1 MRKVFLLLL
10 FSLMI
15 GVVYSQKS
23 GEKLDELK
31 LKNEAYNVLDKSCNY
46 CHIKRNP
53 SKVFSM
59 ENMSDY
65 ANDIYVQVFVK
76 KRMPKGRNKALRI
89 DDEKALMRWIS
100 SLTIQ

>member
-23 GEKLDELK
+23 SDKLK

-46 CHIKRNP
+46 CHLKRNP
-53 SKVFSM
+53 SKVFSI
-59 ENMSDY
+59 ENMSEY

-76 KRMPKGRNKALRI
+76 KRMPKGRNNALRI